1 MRLRT
6 KAKKLARM
14 LNDDTS
20 LKPSDAL
27 AKLGFG
33 EGDFYSEDDSII
45 DDGANELIDLG
56 WEDDESV
63 VLRREYRARDR
74 SKVWDV
80 RVSRYLTNHRE
91 DSEEVA
97 A

>member
-14 LNDDTS
+14 LNDDKS
-20 LKPSDAL
+20 LAPTDAL
-27 AKLGFG
+27 AKLGID
-33 EGDFYSEDDSII
+33 EFYSEDDSIMDV
-45 DDGANELIDLG
+45 DDGANELIDLS
-56 WEDDESV
+56 WENGESV

-91 DSEEVA
+91 DSEVTA
-97 A
+97 